1 MGMPSPV
8 RADRNNASTS
18 SDSKPDL
25 QLKENFTI
33 LYDLVFEL
41 RQGMEDLQFRM
52 QLMDG
57 RISTLLQLLS
67 TFQDAS
73 PSYPAG
79 AASEGAPSSAG
90 DDGNV
95 RTQSVAEVV
104 AEQVQQEDME
114 AVTATGQ
121 HVHTPLGDARTAAN
135 RDECT
140 VDDDMHLANRG
151 TPVEEESWPGYLP
164 GYLPDYLPGV

>member
-1 MGMPSPV
+1 V
-8 RADRNNASTS
+8 ST
-18 SDSKPDL
+18 DSKPDL
-25 QLKENFTI
+25 QLKESFTI

-73 PSYPAG
+73 PSYPAD
-79 AASEGAPSSAG
+79 AASAGVPSSEG
-90 DDGNV
+90 DDRNV
-95 RTQSVAEVV
+95 RTQSVAEVI
-104 AEQVQQEDME
+104 AEQVQHEDME

-121 HVHTPLGDARTAAN
+121 HVHTPVGRCPASCQQ
-135 RDECT
+135 DECT
-140 VDDDMHLANRG
+140 MDDDMHLENKG
-151 TPVEEESWPGYLP
+151 TPVEEELWHAAILSTWPGYLP
-164 GYLPDYLPGV
+164 SV

>member
-1 MGMPSPV
+1 MPSPV
-8 RADRNNASTS
+8 RADRNKALSS
-18 SDSKPDL
+18 SDSKLDL

-33 LYDLVFEL
+33 LYDLVFKL
-41 RQGMEDLQFRM
+41 CQGVEDLHFRI

-79 AASEGAPSSAG
+79 AASEGAPSSIG
-90 DDGNV
+90 DNGTV
-95 RTQSVAEVV
+95 KTQSVAKVV
-104 AEQVQQEDME
+104 AEPIQQEDME
-114 AVTATGQ
+114 AITATSQ
-121 HVHTPLGDARTAAN
+121 HVHTPLGDAGTAAN
-135 RDECT
+135 KDECI
-140 VDDDMHLANRG
+140 VDNDMHWENWG

-164 GYLPDYLPGV
+164 DYLPGV

>member
-1 MGMPSPV
+1 MK
-8 RADRNNASTS
+8 A
-18 SDSKPDL
+18 
-25 QLKENFTI
+25 NFTI

-41 RQGMEDLQFRM
+41 HQGMEDLQFRM

-67 TFQDAS
+67 NFHDAS

-79 AASEGAPSSAG
+79 AASEGVPSSAG
-90 DDGNV
+90 DDRNF
-95 RTQSVAEVV
+95 RAQSVAEVV

-114 AVTATGQ
+114 AVTAIGQ
-121 HVHTPLGDARTAAN
+121 HVHTPLGDAKTATN

-164 GYLPDYLPGV
+164 NYLPGV

>member
-1 MGMPSPV
+1 
-8 RADRNNASTS
+8 
-18 SDSKPDL
+18 L

-41 RQGMEDLQFRM
+41 RQGMEDLHFRI

-67 TFQDAS
+67 TVQDAS
-73 PSYPAG
+73 PSYPVG
-79 AASEGAPSSAG
+79 AASEGAPSSAS
-90 DDGNV
+90 DDRNV
-95 RTQSVAEVV
+95 RKQSGSVAEVV
-104 AEQVQQEDME
+104 AEPVQQEDTE

-121 HVHTPLGDARTAAN
+121 HVHTPSGDAGTTAN

-140 VDDDMHLANRG
+140 MDDDMHWENQG
-151 TPVEEESWPGYLP
+151 TPVEEEPWPGYLP